1 MPVKPDATFTVF
13 PDQGGLN
20 RDYYPFHNHTMTG
33 INDDTLMKNAV
44 TMKTGASHNGN
55 TLQVQVSITNDKT
68 GHDVPTDEPIRSM
81 MLVVQALDADGKRLM
96 LNRGTALPGW
106 TGNYSG
112 QPGKT
117 FAKVLKDEWT
127 GETPTA
133 AYWRPV
139 TIVEDTR
146 LAPFAT
152 DISTYSFDLP
162 TGSPASIK
170 ISLVYR
176 RAYQLLAQQKGW
188 TDADILMA
196 ESTIMVEK

>member
-1 MPVKPDATFTVF
+1 
-13 PDQGGLN
+13 
-20 RDYYPFHNHTMTG
+20 
-33 INDDTLMKNAV
+33 
-44 TMKTGASHNGN
+44 
-55 TLQVQVSITNDKT
+55 
-68 GHDVPTDEPIRSM
+68 
-81 MLVVQALDADGKRLM
+81 M
-96 LNRGTALPGW
+96 LNQGSSLPSW

-117 FAKVLKDEWT
+117 FAKVLKDDWT

-152 DISTYSFDLP
+152 DSSTYSFNLP
-162 TGSPASIK
+162 AGSPASIK

-176 RAYQLLAQQKGW
+176 RAYQLLEQQKGW

-196 ESTIMVEK
+196 ESTITVEK

>member
-1 MPVKPDATFTVF
+1 
-13 PDQGGLN
+13 
-20 RDYYPFHNHTMTG
+20 MTG

-44 TMKTGASHNGN
+44 TMKTSAAHNGN
-55 TLQVQVSITNDKT
+55 TLEVQVSVINDKT
-68 GHDVPTDEPIRSM
+68 GHDVPTDEPIRSV
-81 MLVVQALDADGKRLM
+81 MLVVQALDANGKQLV
-96 LNRGTALPGW
+96 LSKGTSLPSW
-106 TGNYSG
+106 TGNYTG
-112 QPGKT
+112 QPGKY
-117 FAKVLKDEWT
+117 FAKILKDGWT

-152 DISTYSFDLP
+152 DSSTYSFSLP
-162 TGSPASIK
+162 AGSPASIK

-176 RAYQLLAQQKGW
+176 RAYQLLEQQKGW

-196 ESTIMVEK
+196 ESTITVEK

>member
-1 MPVKPDATFTVF
+1 
-13 PDQGGLN
+13 
-20 RDYYPFHNHTMTG
+20 
-33 INDDTLMKNAV
+33 V
-44 TMKTGASHNGN
+44 T
-55 TLQVQVSITNDKT
+55 
-68 GHDVPTDEPIRSM
+68 
-81 MLVVQALDADGKRLM
+81 ALDANGKTLV
-96 LNRGTALPGW
+96 LSQGPALPTW

-139 TIVEDTR
+139 SIVEDTR
-146 LAPFAT
+146 LAPYAT
-152 DISTYSFDLP
+152 DSSTYTFTLP
-162 TGSPASIK
+162 AGSPASIK

-176 RAYQLLAQQKGW
+176 RAYQQLEQQKGW

-196 ESTIMVEK
+196 ESTITVEK